1 MVNVG
6 CVKWFNN
13 KSGYGFLRVISEG
26 DNKDRDI
33 FVHHSGVVV
42 KENIFKYLVQG
53 EYVEFDISK
62 TKTGEHEFQAEGV
75 RGIGGGDLM
84 CETREKNKVAS
95 KGVKKD

>member
-26 DNKDRDI
+26 DNKDSDI

-42 KENIFKYLVQG
+42 KENIFKYLV
-53 EYVEFDISK
+53 YMRI
-62 TKTGEHEFQAEGV
+62 
-75 RGIGGGDLM
+75 
-84 CETREKNKVAS
+84 
-95 KGVKKD
+95 